1 MRVLLVTLPGDGH
14 FYPLLRFAK
23 ALRSAGHELLFATSG
38 PYVPDVRRT
47 GFDAVSAG
55 PDFRWDS
62 AVERWPDCVNH
73 MGPAGLA
80 YWALTIN
87 RDVTTPLVRDLV
99 RVIEDWKPGL
109 VVAEYATTAAAMI
122 VRECRGLPMLMTAWE
137 DEPGSSTFLQHTA
150 LGLEPCRSRC
160 FGLGRWNGELPG
172 DRWLAFTPTT
182 WARVDGEPLPET
194 LRASPY
200 SRDSSIARAVSQAP
214 FVYAT
219 LGTIYGTTRKLLRA
233 FIQALELGKLH
244 GLVTVGRN
252 NDPNAFAHSQEVE
265 VERFVD
271 QRLVLP
277 RASVVLCH
285 GGFGTLMGA
294 LAEGVPSVVVPLGA
308 DQISNAEHVRRL
320 GVGIVVEP
328 ADATPVRLQQAL
340 EEVISSSSYRAV
352 CEELMSE
359 IASMP
364 SPSSVVADM
373 ELLR

>member
-23 ALRSAGHELLFATSG
+23 ALREAGHEALFATSAL
-38 PYVPDVRRT
+38 YVPDVRRT
-47 GFDAVSAG
+47 GFDAVGAG

-73 MGPAGLA
+73 MGSAGLA

-87 RDVTTPLVRDLV
+87 QDVTVPLVQDLL
-99 RVIEDWKPGL
+99 RIIDDWKPSL
-109 VVAEYATTAAAMI
+109 VVAEYATTSAAMI
-122 VRECRGLPMLMTAWE
+122 VRECRDVPVLMTAWG
-137 DEPGSSTFLQHTA
+137 DEPGSPTFLQHTA
-150 LGLEPCRSRC
+150 LGLEPCRSA
-160 FGLGRWNGELPG
+160 FGLGPWNGELPG
-172 DRWLAFTPTT
+172 DRWLAFTPKT
-182 WARVDGEPLPET
+182 WARVDGEPLPQT

-200 SRDSSIARAVSQAP
+200 SREESVARVEPKAP

-233 FIQALELGKLH
+233 FIQALEIGKLP

-252 NDPNAFAHSQEVE
+252 NDPSAYPHSVEVE
-265 VERFVD
+265 VEQFVD
-271 QRLVLP
+271 QRTVLP
-277 RASVVLCH
+277 RSSAVLCH

-308 DQISNAEHVRRL
+308 DQINNAEHVRRL
-320 GVGIVVEP
+320 RVGIVVEP
-328 ADATPVRLQQAL
+328 AEATPMRLQEAL
-340 EEVISSSSYRAV
+340 QEVLSSSRYRAK
-352 CEELMSE
+352 CKELMVE

-364 SPSSVVADM
+364 SPASVVA
-373 ELLR
+373 ESQLLD

>member
-1 MRVLLVTLPGDGH
+1 
-14 FYPLLRFAK
+14 
-23 ALRSAGHELLFATSG
+23 
-38 PYVPDVRRT
+38 
-47 GFDAVSAG
+47 
-55 PDFRWDS
+55 
-62 AVERWPDCVNH
+62 
-73 MGPAGLA
+73 MGSAGLA

-87 RDVTTPLVRDLV
+87 QDVTTPLVRDLL
-99 RVIEDWKPGL
+99 RVIDDWKPGL
-109 VVAEYATTAAAMI
+109 VIAEYATTAAAMI
-122 VRECRGLPMLMTAWE
+122 LRECRAVPVLMTAWG
-137 DEPGSSTFLQHTA
+137 DEPSSPTFLQHTA
-150 LGLEPCRSRC
+150 LGLEACRSE
-160 FGLGRWNGELPG
+160 FGLGPWNGELPG

-182 WARVDGEPLPET
+182 WARVDGEPLAET

-200 SRDSSIARAVSQAP
+200 SRESSIARAAPQAP

-233 FIQALELGKLH
+233 FIQALELGNLY

-252 NDPNAFAHSQEVE
+252 NDPNAFAHSEAVE
-265 VERFVD
+265 VEQFVD
-271 QRLVLP
+271 QRQVLP
-277 RASVVLCH
+277 RASAVLCH

-328 ADATPVRLQQAL
+328 ADATPVRLQQSL
-340 EEVISSSSYRAV
+340 EEVISSSRYRAA
-352 CEELMSE
+352 CEDLMAE